1 MYKPKTWVIQIKVT
15 DTGSGI
21 EPALQEKVFEPFVQG
36 DQTLSRSYGGT
47 GLGLSI
53 CRQLSKMM
61 RGSLTL
67 DSTIGE
73 GSSFTLTLPLPQT
86 GEIVVPPQ
94 DLEMFCDDEFNPT
107 AKSNRKV
114 AFDEKAIVVH
124 DDVNDTT
131 MTLESINKTIVQ
143 AVTQQWAKGHHR
155 LLKVRHPI
163 HQLRRIMMY
172 NEKQFM
178 TVMTVMRKIH
188 QFCS

>member
-1 MYKPKTWVIQIKVT
+1 MSNHEIIKDNKAFKIRKMYKPKTWVIQIKVT

-143 AVTQQWAKGHHR
+143 AVTQQWAKG
-155 LLKVRHPI
+155 I
-163 HQLRRIMMY
+163 IG
-172 NEKQFM
+172 
-178 TVMTVMRKIH
+178 
-188 QFCS
+188 C